1 MASALFVRETVNL
14 SDATEQLLL
23 KFARGQ
29 KLQAGDTLVIAAY
42 SMTAP
47 NNYVFDL
54 RDPADPNYLL
64 NIALFADTL
73 NAPGLVLDMT
83 GSAAPTPEQM
93 GRPGRTARIVARN
106 LPGQLTIHSDGGA
119 GGAGIAGQPGADETF
134 TIEFDPQGHPHR
146 EYEPPTPG
154 QPGGN
159 GGAGG
164 NGGTARV
171 LRSTGPSPV
180 VTAAGGKGGIAGKGG
195 RGGKGA
201 KTPQGQQR
209 PNAPDGHDGQ
219 PGPDGLAGTA
229 ATDLAVSVDDF
240 WAKAR
245 GELGVDLVAGAKQWL
260 QAAKYHYRQVK
271 GLPTIE
277 EADTILGLFAL
288 AAGADPTLS
297 EVTPLKAQ
305 FLNGDDL
312 LGLPRNLD
320 VVPDFE
326 RYLRRI
332 DTYGRWVDGLL
343 HDVNDLLAATSSTEL
358 TDAHLQVQ
366 LNTLDFTE
374 KVLEDALA
382 DAKSTLAAAT
392 AEEKGAVARWTTTL
406 DIVNKRKADLDK
418 DVDWGG
424 VVVVGLFALVGFV
437 VSIYSSQ
444 TAGKLIGS
452 IPDLMAVGDL
462 KLSGS
467 DKETKVLKDAIAAG
481 GKVPAA
487 GAKDAAEHKDAS
499 GKIDAGAWAAEG
511 VPVLLSFAKF
521 AKDMDAATG
530 DPELKQLVKDLT
542 ARLQEKLAASAR
554 RAAASRQVDL
564 AALRVEG
571 ARRERDAYST
581 LHAQT
586 QANAQL
592 LRSTALAL
600 LAVVRRHGDTFL
612 DYQVKAARAVEIYT
626 LTDQSAALRL
636 DRWHVHPDTELDYVQ
651 NLIDTVTYRSRL
663 ALSSSELA
671 VAQLVTAFDNYDLS
685 SFQQDVHYV
694 TLGDQAHLD
703 ELRNSLSTWFSLEP
717 DELAG
722 DRWEAKVVAA
732 TVTLKGVT
740 AATPT
745 FALVL
750 IHGPRSTERL
760 KDGTDVTAYLRPR
773 ETLLQ
778 IAPAGGQ
785 ATGAGAITANERPTE
800 FWRRSVA
807 TEWVLV
813 LEPAVVQER
822 SVDLSGLSEINLSFT
837 YLAKRS

>member
-1 MASALFVRETVNL
+1 MTSALFVRETVNL

-29 KLQAGDTLVIAAY
+29 QLQAGDMLVIAAY

-47 NNYVFDL
+47 DNYVFDL
-54 RDPADPNYLL
+54 RDPADPSYLL

-73 NAPGLVLDMT
+73 NAPGLVLDVT
-83 GSAAPTPEQM
+83 GSAAPTPAQM

-106 LPGQLTIHSDGGA
+106 LPGQLTVHCDGGA

-146 EYEPPTPG
+146 EYDPPTPG

-180 VTAAGGKGGIAGKGG
+180 VTAAGGKGGALGKGG

-240 WAKAR
+240 WAKVR
-245 GELGVDLVAGAKQWL
+245 GELGVDLVASAKHWL

-320 VVPDFE
+320 VIPDFE

-358 TDAHLQVQ
+358 TDLQLQVQ

-374 KVLEDALA
+374 KVLEDALE
-382 DAKSTLAAAT
+382 DAKASLAAAI

-452 IPDLMAVGDL
+452 IPDLMALGDL

-530 DPELKQLVKDLT
+530 DPELKQLVKDLA

-554 RAAASRQVDL
+554 RASASRQVDL

-571 ARRERDAYST
+571 ARRERDAYAT

-586 QANAQL
+586 QADAQL
-592 LRSTALAL
+592 LRSTAIAL

-663 ALSSSELA
+663 ALSSSELG

-694 TLGDQAHLD
+694 KLGDQAHLD

-750 IHGPRSTERL
+750 IHGPRCTERL

>member
-1 MASALFVRETVNL
+1 MTSALFVRETVDL
-14 SDATEQLLL
+14 SDATEQVLL

-29 KLQAGDTLVIAAY
+29 QLQAGDTLVVAAY
-42 SMTAP
+42 SMTAT

-54 RDPADPNYLL
+54 RDPADSSYLL
-64 NIALFADTL
+64 NITLLADTL
-73 NAPGLVLDMT
+73 DAPGLDLDMT
-83 GSAAPTPEQM
+83 GAVAAAPAAM
-93 GRPGRTARIVARN
+93 GRPGRTARVVARN
-106 LPGQLTIHSDGGA
+106 VAGTLTIHSDGGA
-119 GGAGIAGQPGADETF
+119 GGPGIAGQPGVDETF
-134 TIEFDPQGHPHR
+134 TIEFDQLGHPHR

-164 NGGTARV
+164 NGGGAFV
-171 LRSTGPSPV
+171 LRLTGPPPV
-180 VTAAGGKGGIAGKGG
+180 VTAAGGKGSTAGKGG
-195 RGGKGA
+195 PGGKGA
-201 KTPQGQQR
+201 KTAQGQSR
-209 PNAPDGHDGQ
+209 PSAPDGPDGQ
-219 PGPDGLAGTA
+219 PGPDGLAGSA
-229 ATDLAVSVDDF
+229 ISEQAVSVDDF
-240 WAKAR
+240 WTKAR
-245 GELGVDLVAGAKQWL
+245 GELGVELVVGAKHWV
-260 QAAKYHYRQVK
+260 QAAKFHSRRVK

-277 EADTILGLFAL
+277 EADTILGLLAL
-288 AAGADPTLS
+288 AAGADPTLTEAS
-297 EVTPLKAQ
+297 FLKAQ
-305 FLNGDDL
+305 LLNGDDL

-343 HDVNDLLAATSSTEL
+343 RDVNDLLAATSSTQL
-358 TDAHLQVQ
+358 TAAQLQIQ

-374 KVLEDALA
+374 KVLEDALE
-382 DAKSTLAAAT
+382 DARATLAAAT
-392 AEEKGAVARWTTTL
+392 AEEKGAVARWTTML
-406 DIVNKRKADLDK
+406 DIVNKRKADLEK

-424 VVVVGLFALVGFV
+424 VVVVGLFALAGFV
-437 VSIYSSQ
+437 VSVYSGQ

-452 IPDLMAVGDL
+452 IPDLMAVGNL
-462 KLSGS
+462 QLSGS

-487 GAKDAAEHKDAS
+487 GAKDAAGHKDAS
-499 GKIDAGAWAAEG
+499 GQIDAGAWAAEG

-521 AKDMDAATG
+521 AADMDAATG
-530 DPELKQLVKDLT
+530 DPELKQLVKDLA

-554 RAAASRQVDL
+554 RASAGRQVDL

-571 ARRERDAYST
+571 ARRDRDAYAT

-586 QANAQL
+586 QADAQL

-636 DRWHVHPDTELDYVQ
+636 DRWHVHPDVELDYVQ

-671 VAQLVTAFDNYDLS
+671 VAQLVTAFDDYDLS

-694 TLGDQAHLD
+694 TLGDKTHLD
-703 ELRNSLSTWFSLEP
+703 ELRNSLSTWFSLGP
-717 DELAG
+717 DDLAG

-750 IHGPRSTERL
+750 MHGPRCTERL
-760 KDGTDVTAYLRPR
+760 KGGTDVTSYLRPR

-778 IAPAGGQ
+778 ITSAGGQ
-785 ATGAGAITANERPTE
+785 ATGAGAIRESDRPIE

-807 TEWVLV
+807 TEWVLL
-813 LEPAVVQER
+813 LEPAVVQQR
-822 SVDLSGLSEINLSFT
+822 SVDLSGLSEISLSFT

>member
-1 MASALFVRETVNL
+1 MASALLVRETVNL

-29 KLQAGDTLVIAAY
+29 QLQAGDTLVIAAY

-47 NNYVFDL
+47 NNYVFDM
-54 RDPADPNYLL
+54 RDPADPSYLL

-83 GSAAPTPEQM
+83 GSAAPTPAQM

-106 LPGQLTIHSDGGA
+106 LPGQLTIHADGGA

-180 VTAAGGKGGIAGKGG
+180 VTAAGGKGGTAGKGG

-229 ATDLAVSVDDF
+229 AADLAVSVDDF

-245 GELGVDLVAGAKQWL
+245 GELGVDLVASAKHWL

-271 GLPTIE
+271 GFPTIE

-288 AAGADPTLS
+288 AAGADPTLND
-297 EVTPLKAQ
+297 VTPLKAQ

-343 HDVNDLLAATSSTEL
+343 HDVNDLLDATSTTEL

-382 DAKSTLAAAT
+382 DAKATLAAAT

-487 GAKDAAEHKDAS
+487 GAKDAAQHKDAS

-571 ARRERDAYST
+571 ARRERDAYAT
-581 LHAQT
+581 LHVQT

-612 DYQVKAARAVEIYT
+612 DYQVKAAPAVEIYT

-800 FWRRSVA
+800 FWRRGVA